1 VRDGIGGIKDFA
13 PVRMARVAQHDTERR
28 TIATRDAQRAAIPA
42 IVRQHERTIGRI
54 TAQGARTYLQ
64 DLVSSGNAAQVAEEM
79 SDLGCS
85 RRAIESAIIRAQDE
99 AGESHEVPKTDHDAI
114 VAMRLYRVGSEVEHH
129 TFGDGK
135 ITHIDMTETR
145 ILFNDRE
152 RTFKTSALSEILE

>member
-1 VRDGIGGIKDFA
+1 
-13 PVRMARVAQHDTERR
+13 MARVAQHDTERR

-99 AGESHEVPKTDHDAI
+99 AGESHEVPQSDDDATI
-114 VAMRLYRVGSEVEHH
+114 ALRLYSVGSEVTHR
-129 TFGDGK
+129 TYGDGLVSY
-135 ITHIDMTETR
+135 IDKSQTR

-152 RTFKTSALSEILE
+152 RTFKTCALSEALE